1 MDNNII
7 VMSGLEGEIIK
18 TKWSTSSKIDSGNVD
33 WFDLSD
39 DQIKL
44 INNIT
49 TSVYDP
55 TEMDM
60 KYRSN
65 LDPNIEEFKMEET
78 GIESGY
84 ESLVEME
91 GDKSEESGIM
101 ENSLKIN
108 ELSDKLKNER
118 EINKNLEIRNKLL
131 ESELEWAMNSVRAS
145 VEIED
150 DLKKKMD
157 IMKDKLLKSKKLR

>member
-44 INNIT
+44 INNNIT
-49 TSVYDP
+49 TGVCDP
-55 TEMDM
+55 KMDI
-60 KYRSN
+60 KSESN
-65 LDPNIEEFKMEET
+65 LDPKVKEFKMNESE
-78 GIESGY
+78 IESGY
-84 ESLVEME
+84 ESLVEIE
-91 GDKSEESGIM
+91 VNKPEVSVII

-108 ELSDKLKNER
+108 SELSNKLKNER
-118 EINKNLEIRNKLL
+118 LNVI
-131 ESELEWAMNSVRAS
+131 
-145 VEIED
+145 
-150 DLKKKMD
+150 
-157 IMKDKLLKSKKLR
+157 